1 MVSIIFFLLIGV
13 SQSIEKYE
21 ALTKEVKQEVV
32 AGIKNDSLKKKKERL
47 TQAEIDSLKENLNE
61 GLKKSYIPKIAR
73 DKILKQVDDR
83 AKDTISENGIDAN
96 FDFGNK
102 RLEDFTSYVKKYPN
116 SKIDVALEALGYQ
129 KNFTNRFLYTKTKRL
144 NSVAKSKESRD
155 QFFNEV
161 LSYGSIALFVFLPFF
176 TLFLKLFYIRR
187 NYTYVDHLVFVFHV
201 QTVFFMLFSFFVLLK
216 IFGVNLSIILFL
228 LLFLVY
234 LIIAMKNFYV
244 QGYLKTFLK
253 FILLNISYLFVGG
266 IGVVL
271 VFVISFALF

>member
-216 IFGVNLSIILFL
+216 IFGVNPSIILFL